1 MHPKELVTLK
11 LYVPGDKFE
20 NVAVV
25 PLPVMIVLLVVS
37 VTVQVPVAGKP
48 LKSTLPVAVEQ
59 VGCVTFPVTGLPG
72 VEGDTFIVAEDED
85 AKEVHPAEF
94 VMVKLYVAGG
104 KFENVAVV
112 PLPVMVVLFVVSVII
127 QLPVAGKPL
136 KSTLPVAIEQVGC
149 VTAPTIGA
157 VGVNG

>member
-1 MHPKELVTLK
+1 
-11 LYVPGDKFE
+11 
-20 NVAVV
+20 
-25 PLPVMIVLLVVS
+25 MIVLLVVS

-59 VGCVTFPVTGLPG
+59 VGCVKFPVTGVPG
-72 VEGDTFIVAEDED
+72 VEGDAFIVAEDED
-85 AKEVHPAEF
+85 TKEVHPSEF